1 MIYFAINDYKNTAAG
16 QFHRLFIQEDL
27 ISMPT
32 IMPEGKNVQQAIKW
46 ISASIEENEKISVR
60 QLVEKAVFKFDLS
73 PKDTEFLIGFFLN
86 NKK

>member
-16 QFHRLFIQEDL
+16 QLHRLFIQEDL

-46 ISASIEENEKISVR
+46 ISASIEENEKQSVR

>member
-1 MIYFAINDYKNTAAG
+1 MIIKIPQSNSVIRYSVK
-16 QFHRLFIQEDL
+16 EDL

-46 ISASIEENEKISVR
+46 ISANIEENEKQSVK

-73 PKDTEFLIGFFLN
+73 PKDTEFLSGFFLN
-86 NKK
+86 HKKE

>member
-1 MIYFAINDYKNTAAG
+1 M
-16 QFHRLFIQEDL
+16 
-27 ISMPT
+27 ST

-46 ISASIEENEKISVR
+46 ISANIEENEKQSVQ

>member
-1 MIYFAINDYKNTAAG
+1 LIYFAFNDYKNTAAG
-16 QFHRLFIQEDL
+16 QVHRLFIQEDL
-27 ISMPT
+27 ISMST

-46 ISASIEENEKISVR
+46 ISANIEENEKQSVQ

-73 PKDTEFLIGFFLN
+73 PKDTEFLTGFFLG

>member
-1 MIYFAINDYKNTAAG
+1 
-16 QFHRLFIQEDL
+16 
-27 ISMPT
+27 MPT
-32 IMPEGKNVQQAIKW
+32 IIPEGKNVQQAIKW
-46 ISASIEENEKISVR
+46 ISASIEENEKQSVR